1 MPREGWKAAETA
13 PRYRVRVRKTVIL
26 TAEIEVDAND
36 EDDAIE
42 AAIEAAQEGDAAW
55 TADPSDDSD
64 YEVVDT
70 DEIE

>member
-1 MPREGWKAAETA
+1 
-13 PRYRVRVRKTVIL
+13 VIL